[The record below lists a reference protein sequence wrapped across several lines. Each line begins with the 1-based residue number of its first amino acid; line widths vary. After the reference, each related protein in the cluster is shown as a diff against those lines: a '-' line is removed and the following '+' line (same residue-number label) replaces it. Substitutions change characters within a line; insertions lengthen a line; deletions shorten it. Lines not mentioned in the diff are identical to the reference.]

1 MPLSQF
7 MRPLLAGAGA
17 LALSASA
24 LAADYTVTTP
34 TADPFYKTEPI
45 IHGVGDFL
53 DTFSFSV
60 AGSTDAYIWVFPFT
74 PADLSAL
81 WVGTNAVQLKLYDSN
96 NALVGTGKTAA
107 QLGIDLYGNAATAAY
122 ALTLKAAGYD
132 PAKSLFWSDTLQAGS
147 YTANVSGIAGG
158 VLSGIFGGGGAYIAK
173 FNIPSPVPEP
183 GTSALL
189 AAGMA
194 VLGLAARRRAK
205 ATVKA

>member
-1 MPLSQF
+1 MPLSRL
-7 MRPLLAGAGA
+7 MRPLLAGVGA
-17 LALSASA
+17 LALSTNA

-34 TADPFYKTEPI
+34 TADPFYKTDPV

-60 AGSTDAYIWVFPFT
+60 AGTTDAYIWVFPFT

-96 NALVGTGKTAA
+96 NTLVGTGKTAA
-107 QLGIDLYGNAATAAY
+107 QLGIDLYGSPATAAY

-147 YTANVSGIAGG
+147 YKATVSGIAGG

-173 FNIPSPVPEP
+173 FSIPSPVPEP
-183 GTSALL
+183 STTLL
-189 AAGMA
+189 LVAGMA
-194 VLGLAARRRAK
+194 VVGLAARRHAQAAK
-205 ATVKA
+205 A